1 MASVT
6 AMSVRIA
13 PLSTAGTSR
22 GTPGRRA
29 RISPHTRTGKI
40 ARPVPPTLRAVD
52 DGGFGAG
59 VATAGTDNANALDDH
74 VPIDRFYTGLRQLHA
89 SPDVFIVDDFITPNQ
104 CDSIVAA
111 AKTRAMDQSPV
122 VYAGWTNDVSEV
134 VNIAARGPAL
144 WIAALSM
151 LAAASSNGAG
161 PGVLINGAV
170 AYALI
175 VGVAAAG
182 AGTYVKYKESQLQG
196 MRTSTSCALD
206 GASDG
211 ERAYVA
217 AAEALMPGS
226 VCEKFEAPTVIRYQ
240 PGQAGAALRR
250 EQGRG
255 RGGREQGRA
264 DPRDAAA
271 VPQRRQDR
279 RRGDTVRAAEPER
292 GAEKRAVSRVFPGHR
307 GRRL

>member
-1 MASVT
+1 MSSVT

-29 RISPHTRTGKI
+29 RISPQTRTGKI
-40 ARPVPPTLRAVD
+40 ARPVARPVRAVD

-59 VATAGTDNANALDDH
+59 VATAGTDQTNALDDH

-182 AGTYVKYKESQLQG
+182 AGTYVKYKESQLRG

-226 VCEKFEAPTVIRYQ
+226 RLLWVSGVGSGLEMPPWKTNIATQQSSEIRWAISAHTSQ
-240 PGQAGAALRR
+240 SERAGRPVTHPQSIL
-250 EQGRG
+250 
-255 RGGREQGRA
+255 
-264 DPRDAAA
+264 PR
-271 VPQRRQDR
+271 QL
-279 RRGDTVRAAEPER
+279 
-292 GAEKRAVSRVFPGHR
+292 SF
-307 GRRL
+307 

>member
-40 ARPVPPTLRAVD
+40 ARPVPPTVRAVD

-59 VATAGTDNANALDDH
+59 VATAGTDQTNALDDH

-211 ERAYVA
+211 ER
-217 AAEALMPGS
+217 
-226 VCEKFEAPTVIRYQ
+226 
-240 PGQAGAALRR
+240 
-250 EQGRG
+250 
-255 RGGREQGRA
+255 
-264 DPRDAAA
+264 
-271 VPQRRQDR
+271 
-279 RRGDTVRAAEPER
+279 
-292 GAEKRAVSRVFPGHR
+292 
-307 GRRL
+307 

>member
-1 MASVT
+1 MLSDGLVAGHASPPAQFISLRGEVQAPKVYLT
-6 AMSVRIA
+6 ESALELGQSVA
-13 PLSTAGTSR
+13 T
-22 GTPGRRA
+22 
-29 RISPHTRTGKI
+29 
-40 ARPVPPTLRAVD
+40 VD

-59 VATAGTDNANALDDH
+59 VATAGTDQTNALDDH

-206 GASDG
+206 G
-211 ERAYVA
+211 
-217 AAEALMPGS
+217 
-226 VCEKFEAPTVIRYQ
+226 
-240 PGQAGAALRR
+240 
-250 EQGRG
+250 
-255 RGGREQGRA
+255 GGRL
-264 DPRDAAA
+264 
-271 VPQRRQDR
+271 DR
-279 RRGDTVRAAEPER
+279 KSV
-292 GAEKRAVSRVFPGHR
+292 V
-307 GRRL
+307 